1 MLYASSGWLT
11 EDACSDLDFLVH
23 IPSRRRV
30 PSCRC
35 RHVVYHRGHRFVS
48 FIRFPLFLRRVFYL
62 PSVRCVPFVLGC
74 VFPGSA
80 APFCPSLLRIF
91 GRPLGNVL
99 VCTPSHFGPPP
110 SSYMAALRT
119 LGCHRWTS
127 IQVSSVQAA
136 EYSAVLVVPPSL
148 QTM

>member
-1 MLYASSGWLT
+1 MLYVSSGWVT
-11 EDACSDLDFLVH
+11 EHACSDLDFLVH
-23 IPSRRRV
+23 ISYRRRV

-35 RHVVYHRGHRFVS
+35 CHVIYHRGHRFVS
-48 FIRFPLFLRRVFYL
+48 FIRFPLFLRRVFCL
-62 PSVRCVPFVLGC
+62 PSVRGVSFVLGC

-80 APFCPSLLRIF
+80 ARFCPSLLRIF
-91 GRPLGNVL
+91 GRPLRNVM